1 MAPKSEFDAS
11 VYDVFAPVRHL
22 KVVDKAS
29 TLPVVNTVLSEVASL
44 TSPVLPYVDQTV
56 ATLMPLVDVAK
67 SKVEETV
74 VPRLPEGTTEVVK
87 SKLDTA
93 MSTLTEAV
101 EKVDTYA
108 CGGVDQLLEKMP
120 VLKEQTPTLVQ
131 TTKDAIV
138 TQTDNL
144 VLYYS
149 SFSLALFALK
159 VVDSSLSIL
168 EQTLECVRV
177 PDDNK
182 VASGIRM
189 VHGYANTK
197 RIQAI
202 TKSGSEKARR
212 IENASILGA
221 FTEVLGLG
229 SLLGAENNK
238 TMYEDEH
245 VKVIDNEDADGVE
258 ESNPVVV
265 DTEAGHVQV
274 TDEKVDSAVADEVEQ
289 APVVNEEAEVASSP
303 VPATDEGVE
312 TEVSD
317 PVVINEEAEQVSVV
331 EEVANSHIPETDE
344 GVDTEESVP
353 AVADVESEE
362 VPVVDEETEGAES
375 DTEEDLVVV
384 NVGAEQDPV
393 VDEKVKGAD
402 SDTEEEVN

>member
-1 MAPKSEFDAS
+1 MAPKSDIDAS
-11 VYDVFAPVRHL
+11 AYDVFAPVRHL

-74 VPRLPEGTTEVVK
+74 VPRLPEGTTESVK

-93 MSTLTEAV
+93 MSTLSEAV

-149 SFSLALFALK
+149 SFSLVLFALK

-168 EQTLECVRV
+168 EQTLERARV

-197 RIQAI
+197 RVQGI

-212 IENASILGA
+212 IEDASILGA
-221 FTEVLGLG
+221 FLVVLGLG
-229 SLLGAENNK
+229 NLLGTESK

-245 VKVIDNEDADGVE
+245 VKVIDNEDDGTE

-274 TDEKVDSAVADEVEQ
+274 DPAVVDEEGVQ
-289 APVVNEEAEVASSP
+289 APVANEEAEIATFP
-303 VPATDEGVE
+303 VPVTDKGDE
-312 TEVSD
+312 TEVS
-317 PVVINEEAEQVSVV
+317 NEEAEQVSVV
-331 EEVANSHIPETDE
+331 EEVTNPHIPEIDE

-353 AVADVESEE
+353 AVANEESEE
-362 VPVVDEETEGAES
+362 DPVVDEVTKGADS

-384 NVGAEQDPV
+384 NVGAEQVPV
-393 VDEKVKGAD
+393 VDEEVKGAD

>member
-1 MAPKSEFDAS
+1 MAPKSDIDAS
-11 VYDVFAPVRHL
+11 AYDVFAPVRHL

-56 ATLMPLVDVAK
+56 ATLMPLVDVVK

-74 VPRLPEGTTEVVK
+74 VPRLPEGTTESVK

-93 MSTLTEAV
+93 MSTLSEAV

-149 SFSLALFALK
+149 SFSLVLFALK

-168 EQTLECVRV
+168 EQTLERARV
-177 PDDNK
+177 SEYNK

-197 RIQAI
+197 RIQGI

-212 IENASILGA
+212 IEDASILGA
-221 FTEVLGLG
+221 FLEVLGLG
-229 SLLGAENNK
+229 NLLGTESK

-245 VKVIDNEDADGVE
+245 VKVIDNEDDGTE

-265 DTEAGHVQV
+265 DTEAGHAVV
-274 TDEKVDSAVADEVEQ
+274 DEEGVQ
-289 APVVNEEAEVASSP
+289 APVVNEEAEIATSP
-303 VPATDEGVE
+303 VPVTD
-312 TEVSD
+312 EVSD
-317 PVVINEEAEQVSVV
+317 PAVLNEEAEQVSVV
-331 EEVANSHIPETDE
+331 EEVTNPHIPETDE

-353 AVADVESEE
+353 AVANEESEE
-362 VPVVDEETEGAES
+362 DPVVDEEADSDTEEDLAVVNVGAVQVPVVDEE
-375 DTEEDLVVV
+375 
-384 NVGAEQDPV
+384 
-393 VDEKVKGAD
+393 VKGAD

>member
-1 MAPKSEFDAS
+1 MAPKSDIDAS
-11 VYDVFAPVRHL
+11 AYDVFAPVRHL

-74 VPRLPEGTTEVVK
+74 VPRLPEGTTESVK

-93 MSTLTEAV
+93 MSTLSEAV

-149 SFSLALFALK
+149 SFSLVLFALK

-168 EQTLECVRV
+168 EQTLERVRV
-177 PDDNK
+177 PEDNK

-197 RIQAI
+197 RIQGI

-212 IENASILGA
+212 IEDASILGA
-221 FTEVLGLG
+221 FLEVLGLG
-229 SLLGAENNK
+229 NLLGTESK
-238 TMYEDEH
+238 TVYEDEY
-245 VKVIDNEDADGVE
+245 VKVIDNEDDSTE

-274 TDEKVDSAVADEVEQ
+274 DPAVVDEEGVQ
-289 APVVNEEAEVASSP
+289 APVVHEEAEIATSP
-303 VPATDEGVE
+303 VPV
-312 TEVSD
+312 
-317 PVVINEEAEQVSVV
+317 
-331 EEVANSHIPETDE
+331 TDE

-353 AVADVESEE
+353 AVANEESEE
-362 VPVVDEETEGAES
+362 DPVVDEVTKGADS

-384 NVGAEQDPV
+384 NVGAEQVPV
-393 VDEKVKGAD
+393 VDEEVKGAD

>member
-1 MAPKSEFDAS
+1 M
-11 VYDVFAPVRHL
+11 
-22 KVVDKAS
+22 
-29 TLPVVNTVLSEVASL
+29 
-44 TSPVLPYVDQTV
+44 
-56 ATLMPLVDVAK
+56 
-67 SKVEETV
+67 
-74 VPRLPEGTTEVVK
+74 G
-87 SKLDTA
+87 
-93 MSTLTEAV
+93 
-101 EKVDTYA
+101 
-108 CGGVDQLLEKMP
+108 MP

-149 SFSLALFALK
+149 SFSLVLFALK

-168 EQTLECVRV
+168 EQTLECVKV
-177 PDDNK
+177 PDENK

-221 FTEVLGLG
+221 FIEVLGLG

-245 VKVIDNEDADGVE
+245 VKVIDNEDDGIE

-274 TDEKVDSAVADEVEQ
+274 TDEEVDPAVNDEAEQ
-289 APVVNEEAEVASSP
+289 APVVAEVACSP
-303 VPATDEGVE
+303 VPV

-331 EEVANSHIPETDE
+331 EEVANSHIPATDE
-344 GVDTEESVP
+344 GVDTEES
-353 AVADVESEE
+353 EE
-362 VPVVDEETEGAES
+362 AEGVPVVDEETKGADS
-375 DTEEDLVVV
+375 DTEVDLVVV
-384 NVGAEQDPV
+384 NVEDKQVPV
-393 VDEKVKGAD
+393 NDEEVKEAD

>member
-74 VPRLPEGTTEVVK
+74 VPRLPEGTTESVK

-93 MSTLTEAV
+93 MSTLSEAV

-149 SFSLALFALK
+149 SFSLVLFALK

-168 EQTLECVRV
+168 EQTLERVRV
-177 PDDNK
+177 PEDNK

-197 RIQAI
+197 RIQGI

-212 IENASILGA
+212 IEDASILGA
-221 FTEVLGLG
+221 FLEVLGLG
-229 SLLGAENNK
+229 NLLGTESK
-238 TMYEDEH
+238 TVYEDEY
-245 VKVIDNEDADGVE
+245 VKVIDNEDDSTE

-274 TDEKVDSAVADEVEQ
+274 DPAVVDEEGVQ
-289 APVVNEEAEVASSP
+289 APVVNEEAEIATSP
-303 VPATDEGVE
+303 VPATDKGDE
-312 TEVSD
+312 TEVS
-317 PVVINEEAEQVSVV
+317 NEEAEQVSVV
-331 EEVANSHIPETDE
+331 EEGANPHIPETDE

-353 AVADVESEE
+353 AVANEESEE
-362 VPVVDEETEGAES
+362 DPVVDEGADS

-384 NVGAEQDPV
+384 NVGAVQVPV
-393 VDEKVKGAD
+393 VDEEVKGAD